1 MATDDWLQPNVGGGP
16 PDGVNELDHKSVDV
30 CIAMYLYCICTAN
43 QSIFVKA
50 QKAGSGGRQS
60 SPAAMQSSYTSIA
73 THLLRI
79 SCTPSLLSSWQK
91 LKSKTTFINQIYSN
105 LVGEMASETTFGH

>member
-1 MATDDWLQPNVGGGP
+1 MTQGSRGLLRAGQLLNLGGRREVATDDWLQPDVGGGP

-50 QKAGSGGRQS
+50 KKAGSVWRQS
-60 SPAAMQSSYTSIA
+60 SPAAM
-73 THLLRI
+73 
-79 SCTPSLLSSWQK
+79 P
-91 LKSKTTFINQIYSN
+91 
-105 LVGEMASETTFGH
+105 

>member
-1 MATDDWLQPNVGGGP
+1 MTQGSRGLLRAGQLLNLGGRWEVATDDWLQPDVGGGP

-50 QKAGSGGRQS
+50 QKAGSVWRQS
-60 SPAAMQSSYTSIA
+60 SPADMQCNDP
-73 THLLRI
+73 THLLHTTHI
-79 SCTPSLLSSWQK
+79 TLHIFYASLAHL
-91 LKSKTTFINQIYSN
+91 
-105 LVGEMASETTFGH
+105 